1 MMRGFVAAGVIMRE
15 MLQFYIDGEWVDP
28 VEPRSLDVINPA
40 TEEVCGRISLGSA
53 ADVDLAVAAAKRAE
67 AGFAATTREERLELL
82 EAILAEFTNRYT
94 DVAEAVMEEMG
105 APWQLAKGAQAGS
118 GTQHLKAAIRALKSF
133 EFEERN
139 RSTLISK
146 EPIGVV
152 ALITPW
158 NWPVNQVVVKVA
170 PALAAGCTMVLK
182 PSEIAP
188 FDAMIFAEV
197 LHAAGVPK
205 GIFNLVNGDGPGVGT
220 ALAQHPDVAM
230 VSFTGS
236 TRAGVAVAQNAA
248 PTVKRVAQ
256 ELGGKSANIIL
267 DDADFEKAVSAGAED
282 CFDNTGQSCD
292 APTRM
297 LVPRERMDEAASIA
311 ADVANAIR
319 VGDPRAEGVE
329 VGPLVSELQWNK
341 VQELIQKG
349 IDEGA
354 MLAAGGTGR
363 PDGLE
368 KGYFARPTVFANVSN
383 DMTIAREEIFGPVL
397 SIIPYDD
404 DDDAVRIAND
414 TLYGLSGYISS
425 GNLDRARNIASR
437 MRTGMVHINGAHLD
451 SMAPFGGYKQSGNG
465 REWGPHGIEE
475 FLEIKSIY
483 GYGAS
488 A

>member
-1 MMRGFVAAGVIMRE
+1 MRE

-28 VEPRSLDVINPA
+28 VEPRTLDVINPA
-40 TEEVCGRISLGSA
+40 TEEICGRISLGSA

-82 EAILAEFTNRYT
+82 EAILAEFTNRYM

-139 RSTLISK
+139 RSTLIVK

-197 LHAAGVPK
+197 LDAAGVPR
-205 GIFNLVNGDGPGVGT
+205 GVFNLVNGDGPGVGT

-311 ADVANAIR
+311 ADVANATR
-319 VGDPRAEGVE
+319 VGDPKAEGVE

-341 VQELIQKG
+341 VQDLIQKG

-354 MLAAGGTGR
+354 TLAAGGTGR

-425 GNLDRARNIASR
+425 GNLDRARSIASR

-465 REWGPHGIEE
+465 REWGPQGIEE
-475 FLEIKSIY
+475 FLEVKSIY
-483 GYGAS
+483 GYEAS